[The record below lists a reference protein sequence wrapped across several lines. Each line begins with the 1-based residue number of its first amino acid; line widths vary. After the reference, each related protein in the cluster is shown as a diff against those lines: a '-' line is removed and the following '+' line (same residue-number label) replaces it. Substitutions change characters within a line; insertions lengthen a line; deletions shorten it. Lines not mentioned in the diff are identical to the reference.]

1 MTSYI
6 MLMSWTDE
14 GMKTAAD
21 SPRRL
26 DAAKALLRDMGGEVK
41 AFYMTMGEYDMVVV
55 FEASDDAI
63 AARFALLLGRGG
75 AVRSKTLKAF
85 PEPAYREIM
94 ASLQ

>member
-26 DAAKALLRDMGGEVK
+26 DAAKALLRDMGGEMK

>member
-1 MTSYI
+1 
-6 MLMSWTDE
+6 
-14 GMKTAAD
+14 
-21 SPRRL
+21 
-26 DAAKALLRDMGGEVK
+26 
-41 AFYMTMGEYDMVVV
+41 MGEYDMVVV